1 MQRFLTTIEKWTFGS
16 DELQRAKQVDNV
28 TDGKSRSSKVTKL
41 RESNLWK
48 PRKSESLERYQ
59 DEIGS
64 KIIQQRF

>member
-16 DELQRAKQVDNV
+16 DELQRARQVDNV

-41 RESNLWK
+41 RESNLWN

>member
-16 DELQRAKQVDNV
+16 DELQRARQVDNV

-41 RESNLWK
+41 RESTLWK
-48 PRKSESLERYQ
+48 PKKSESLKTHQ

-64 KIIQQRF
+64 KIIQ